1 MDYVAAAKAIL
12 SFIGGFENILSIS
25 HCSTR
30 LRFRLI
36 DESKV
41 NDEQIKSITGVHGI
55 VRRGSQYQVVI
66 GPEVNNVYDLL
77 KKNVINDN
85 YYQERNNISES
96 GNKSGREDNS
106 VSESILE
113 WNNIQEKESIQEE
126 KSKISIRVDSPI
138 SGIVKPLGVVNDPAF
153 ASEVLG
159 KGIAILPEDGKV
171 YAPFDGTVISIFS
184 TLHAICLL
192 SDQGMEMLIH
202 IGLNTVR
209 LNGQYFT
216 AYVKTSDK
224 VKKGE
229 LMLEFDLYRI
239 KEIGYDTVIPIIIT
253 NSDYYKEM
261 NLFINQKVSKGD
273 KIMEIIYDNETDN
286 L

>member
-1 MDYVAAAKAIL
+1 MDYVAAAKEIL
-12 SFIGGFENILSIS
+12 SFIGGIENILSIS

-30 LRFRLI
+30 LRFRLV
-36 DESKV
+36 DESKI
-41 NDEQIKSITGVHGI
+41 NDEQMKNITGVHGI
-55 VRRGSQYQVVI
+55 IRRGSQYQVVI
-66 GPEVNNVYDLL
+66 GPEVIKVYDLL
-77 KKNVINDN
+77 KKNIINDN
-85 YYQERNNISES
+85 YQGRDNISES
-96 GNKSGREDNS
+96 GNKSGREDSS

-113 WNNIQEKESIQEE
+113 WNNIQNRESIQEK
-126 KSKISIRVDSPI
+126 KSKISISVDSPI
-138 SGIVKPLGVVNDPAF
+138 SGIVKPLSVVNDPAF

-171 YAPFDGTVISIFS
+171 YAPFDGTVITIFS

-192 SDQGMEMLIH
+192 SDQGMEILIH

-239 KEIGYDTVIPIIIT
+239 KELGYDTVIPIIIT
-253 NSDYYKEM
+253 NSDHYKEM

-273 KIMEIIYDNETDN
+273 KIMEMIDDNRTGN
-286 L
+286 